1 MKKIKQRN
9 EKSGQINLKTL
20 AHFFMYIIFKMP
32 SLLFK
37 PLYLLKMLIRVQKIY
52 ERFPKWRDPF
62 ANFFH
67 KNELSYFEHLAEF
80 EKNKIN
86 FEENFIYFPLPMQPE
101 MTTSAIGGEFRD
113 QLLALEKL
121 SNILPSG
128 VKIYVKENPKQGSYA
143 RGPLFFH
150 RLSRIKSICF
160 VPSYAD
166 TNLLTD
172 KAIFIATVTGTVG
185 WEALCKGKNILVF
198 GHAWFKD
205 FPGVIKFHE
214 KLTYK
219 EIIKQKPD
227 EKLILSKFQ
236 SLMALSHD
244 GVIDRAYTNL
254 VKNFDID
261 INNKKTAD
269 TISRLILRKEK
280 VTFLK
285 T

>member
-1 MKKIKQRN
+1 M
-9 EKSGQINLKTL
+9 
-20 AHFFMYIIFKMP
+20 
-32 SLLFK
+32 
-37 PLYLLKMLIRVQKIY
+37 
-52 ERFPKWRDPF
+52 
-62 ANFFH
+62 
-67 KNELSYFEHLAEF
+67 
-80 EKNKIN
+80 
-86 FEENFIYFPLPMQPE
+86 
-101 MTTSAIGGEFRD
+101 
-113 QLLALEKL
+113 
-121 SNILPSG
+121 
-128 VKIYVKENPKQGSYA
+128 
-143 RGPLFFH
+143 
-150 RLSRIKSICF
+150 
-160 VPSYAD
+160 
-166 TNLLTD
+166 
-172 KAIFIATVTGTVG
+172 G

-254 VKNFDID
+254 VTNFDID